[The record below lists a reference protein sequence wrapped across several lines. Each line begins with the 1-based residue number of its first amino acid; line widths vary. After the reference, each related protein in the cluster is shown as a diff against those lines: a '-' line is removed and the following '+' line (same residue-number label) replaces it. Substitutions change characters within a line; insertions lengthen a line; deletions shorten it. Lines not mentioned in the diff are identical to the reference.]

1 MVRCPACGYA
11 LGKLDGVP
19 RAADAAFERDVVCP
33 ECGWKTPAGSR
44 VAVGSGLAL
53 AVGSRIEWK
62 KQWPFAVLALIALF
76 VWLPKLVRDIF
87 AWLAGGA
94 TPGFDTIIFAAG
106 LAALV
111 VALLGSGR
119 LWRLRAGVRADAG
132 FDEKQEAILF
142 TRGWLFAPGALVSFD
157 RTKPKAEIAWTDARV
172 VRAVRVV
179 ERGPT
184 DFVSQ
189 STPCE
194 VFAALL
200 PPSPPLTLPVYLR
213 AEAPAALLS
222 DCFLASLRAPVETD
236 TLAQLEAWRSTAG
249 GGNNT
254 FVVRRAQS
262 ASAPAPGVELTDA
275 GTGIVLRGWPAT
287 PRPSDASAA
296 VRIGGAQL
304 VPALAG
310 LCGAFAVMFVMGGIP
325 TVLGATMF
333 GLNFVLFAA
342 VLAYVGL
349 RVRRNASA
357 VAVWRVTPT
366 GVSITQGS
374 SRHEV
379 PRAAIRSID
388 LATALGVPYLTITA
402 GKSTKPDAT
411 LIPDDWGG
419 RSPEEVLA
427 QIRAALRPKVPGI
440 GGSAN
445 AAQ

>member
-11 LGKLDGVP
+11 VGKLDGAP
-19 RAADAAFERDVVCP
+19 RAAGAAFERDVICP

-94 TPGFDTIIFAAG
+94 TLGFDTIVFAAG
-106 LAALV
+106 GAALV
-111 VALLGSGR
+111 VALLGAGR

-157 RTKPKAEIAWTDARV
+157 RTKPKTEIAWTDARV

-200 PPSPPLTLPVYLR
+200 PPGPPLTLPVYLR

-222 DCFLASLRAPVETD
+222 DGFLASLRAPVETD
-236 TLAQLEAWRSTAG
+236 TLAELEAWRSTAG
-249 GGNNT
+249 AGDHK
-254 FVVRRAQS
+254 FVARRAQS
-262 ASAPAPGVELTDA
+262 AGAPAPGVEMTDA
-275 GTGIVLRGWPAT
+275 GTAIVLRGWPAT
-287 PRPSDASAA
+287 PRPSVASAA
-296 VRIGGAQL
+296 VRLGSAQL

-310 LCGAFAVMFVMGGIP
+310 ICGAFAVLFVMGGIP

-333 GLNFVLFAA
+333 GLNFVFFAA
-342 VLAYVGL
+342 VLAFLGH
-349 RVRRNASA
+349 RARRNASA
-357 VAVWRVTPT
+357 VAIWRVTPT

-374 SRHEV
+374 SCYEV

-402 GKSTKPDAT
+402 GTSKKPDAT
-411 LIPDDWGG
+411 IIPDDWGG
-419 RSPEEVLA
+419 RTPAEVIEA
-427 QIRAALRPKVPGI
+427 FRSEAGVPAR
-440 GGSAN
+440 SEPRRM
-445 AAQ
+445 

>member
-1 MVRCPACGYA
+1 
-11 LGKLDGVP
+11 
-19 RAADAAFERDVVCP
+19 
-33 ECGWKTPAGSR
+33 
-44 VAVGSGLAL
+44 
-53 AVGSRIEWK
+53 
-62 KQWPFAVLALIALF
+62 
-76 VWLPKLVRDIF
+76 
-87 AWLAGGA
+87 
-94 TPGFDTIIFAAG
+94 
-106 LAALV
+106 
-111 VALLGSGR
+111 
-119 LWRLRAGVRADAG
+119 
-132 FDEKQEAILF
+132 
-142 TRGWLFAPGALVSFD
+142 
-157 RTKPKAEIAWTDARV
+157 
-172 VRAVRVV
+172 
-179 ERGPT
+179 
-184 DFVSQ
+184 
-189 STPCE
+189 
-194 VFAALL
+194 
-200 PPSPPLTLPVYLR
+200 
-213 AEAPAALLS
+213 
-222 DCFLASLRAPVETD
+222 
-236 TLAQLEAWRSTAG
+236 
-249 GGNNT
+249 
-254 FVVRRAQS
+254 VRRAQS

-374 SRHEV
+374 SRYEV

-427 QIRAALRPKVPGI
+427 QIRAVLRPEVPGI

-445 AAQ
+445 AAR